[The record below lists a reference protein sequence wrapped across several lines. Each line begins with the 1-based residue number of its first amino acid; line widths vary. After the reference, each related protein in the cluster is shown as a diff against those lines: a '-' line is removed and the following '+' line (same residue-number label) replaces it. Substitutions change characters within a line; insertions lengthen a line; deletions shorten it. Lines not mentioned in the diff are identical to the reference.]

1 MSNFDISLLNWL
13 HNHLIPGSVPVLQ
26 FISDTTTIM
35 SIAMVLL
42 IVLLAILK
50 RSKPLLMQFLM
61 LVTVL
66 LLVAAVTQGLKALIV
81 RDRPFTTYPYI
92 EKLSSGG
99 DSSFPS
105 GHTLEAFAMAAAMSL
120 LFPRKKIILPVYGWA
135 ILVAYSRMA
144 LGVHYP
150 SDVLAGILIGT
161 MIGWFVPW
169 GSGGRVLIKFTT
181 GYKDLQENYIPG
193 INLPTPDP
201 SLEKGG
207 EDALLL
213 AFTCNSITQLS

>member
-1 MSNFDISLLNWL
+1 MQFSTVDISLLNGL
-13 HNHLIPGSVPVLQ
+13 HNHLIPHSVPVLQ
-26 FISDTTTIM
+26 FISDTTTII
-35 SIAMVLL
+35 SITLVVLIL
-42 IVLLAILK
+42 LLALVK
-50 RSKPLLMQFLM
+50 RSKPLLMQFFM

-66 LLVAAVTQGLKALIV
+66 LLVAMVTQGLKALIV

-120 LFPRKKIILPVYGWA
+120 LFSRKKTVIPVYVWA

-150 SDVLAGILIGT
+150 SDVLAGMLIGT
-161 MIGWFVPW
+161 LIGWVVPW
-169 GSGGRVLIKFTT
+169 GFRRM
-181 GYKDLQENYIPG
+181 G
-193 INLPTPDP
+193 IGKIHDR
-201 SLEKGG
+201 
-207 EDALLL
+207 
-213 AFTCNSITQLS
+213 I